1 MYLIKLIYASRCKN
15 NLNEKVIEDILASA
29 SRYNS
34 AKGISGLLCYDS
46 NFFLQCLEGSR
57 RTVNELYARILHDSR
72 HESPVILHY
81 EVISAR
87 DFSEWEMAYVE
98 LTDDNKEK
106 LYKFGLT
113 DVFDPFSLSGDSANQ
128 LLISLKH
135 DLKS

>member
-15 NLNEKVIEDILASA
+15 NISDKVIEDILATA

-34 AKGISGLLCYDS
+34 AKGISGMLCYDT

-57 RTVNELYARILHDSR
+57 RAVNELYSRILHDPR
-72 HESPVILHY
+72 HESPVILQY
-81 EVISAR
+81 EVISVR

-98 LTDDNKEK
+98 LTEDNKEK

-113 DVFDPFSLSGDSANQ
+113 DVFDPYSLSGDSANQ

-135 DLKS
+135 DL